1 MSSKLRLCSGG
12 GGYELLPD
20 GPRSLDLAR
29 IRHRLEEHG
38 IPVVDARVL
47 LIATVGPEVTI
58 SRRGRLL
65 FKTSDPDE
73 ADRTYERLLAL
84 IPQLAIELEEP
95 PRRPAG

>member
-1 MSSKLRLCSGG
+1 VTSKLRLCSGG
-12 GGYELLPD
+12 GGYELVPEKD
-20 GPRSLDLAR
+20 RSLDLPR
-29 IRHRLEEHG
+29 IRRTLEEGG
-38 IPVVDARVL
+38 ISVVDARVL

-84 IPQLAIELEEP
+84 VPQLAIELEEP